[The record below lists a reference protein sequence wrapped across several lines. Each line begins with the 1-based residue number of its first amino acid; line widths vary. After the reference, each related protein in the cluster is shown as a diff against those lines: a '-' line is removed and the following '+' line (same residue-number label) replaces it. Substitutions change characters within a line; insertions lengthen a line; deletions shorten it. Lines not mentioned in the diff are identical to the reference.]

1 MEYEDLMNEI
11 RKDMCW
17 DTTNGERKHLVHKP
31 MFSDN
36 NPMVNRPSHYTS
48 GKTEVIDVIEDA
60 IKDAPNVKGGFL
72 QGQVLKYL
80 LRMWLKD
87 DPKQDAEKA
96 QWYLKRLI
104 EGL

>member
-1 MEYEDLMNEI
+1 MEYDDLMKEI
-11 RKDMCW
+11 KADLKWRFKEGD
-17 DTTNGERKHLVHKP
+17 
-31 MFSDN
+31 
-36 NPMVNRPSHYTS
+36 PMVNRPSHYTS

-60 IKDAPNVKGGFL
+60 IKDAPDVKGGFL

-96 QWYLKRLI
+96 PWYLNRLI